1 MAQFVCGTWRPA
13 FALDF
18 LAFIPMKKRFVPA
31 VSVLTLALGAC
42 ADTPSPSAS
51 IAAPESAPS
60 FNASAAQPAGF
71 IVTFRDDVTDV
82 PGTARRLAAGVAGD
96 VGFVYQHAL
105 RGFSVRLSEAGAEA
119 LARNPL
125 VRRVERDG
133 IATASAI
140 TQSGATWGLDRIDQT
155 ALPLSGTYT
164 YNADGTG
171 VTAYILDTGIL
182 PGHVDFGGRVSGGY
196 TAFADGNGT
205 SDCNGHG
212 THVAGT
218 VGGATWGVAKKVAL
232 VPVRVLGCTGSGTL
246 SGVIA
251 GIDWVTANATKPAV
265 ANMSLG
271 SGVSTSV
278 NDAVTRSIASGVTY
292 AVAAGNE
299 TTDACTRSPASTP
312 AAITVGSTTS
322 TDARSSF
329 SNFGT
334 CVDIFAP
341 GSSITSAWHTSTTA
355 TNTISGTSMASPHV
369 AGVAALY
376 LQGAPG
382 ATPATV
388 TSAIVN
394 GAVTGVV
401 GSAGTG
407 SPNRLLNTAFIAGG
421 GGGTPT
427 PTAPT
432 ASFTVS
438 CTGLTCSFN
447 GSASS
452 DADGTISSY
461 SWNFGDGS
469 TGAGVT
475 ANRTYATAGSYT
487 VTLTVTDNANLTGS
501 SSQSVTV
508 TAPASSISLSVRMS
522 KRNGNN
528 FANLAWSGA
537 TSTVDIFRNGTRI
550 VSGATGTS
558 YVDSL
563 GKGGGTRTYQVCN
576 AGTSTC
582 SNSVTVTY

>member
-1 MAQFVCGTWRPA
+1 
-13 FALDF
+13 
-18 LAFIPMKKRFVPA
+18 
-31 VSVLTLALGAC
+31 
-42 ADTPSPSAS
+42 
-51 IAAPESAPS
+51 
-60 FNASAAQPAGF
+60 
-71 IVTFRDDVTDV
+71 
-82 PGTARRLAAGVAGD
+82 
-96 VGFVYQHAL
+96 
-105 RGFSVRLSEAGAEA
+105 
-119 LARNPL
+119 
-125 VRRVERDG
+125 
-133 IATASAI
+133 
-140 TQSGATWGLDRIDQT
+140 
-155 ALPLSGTYT
+155 
-164 YNADGTG
+164 
-171 VTAYILDTGIL
+171 
-182 PGHVDFGGRVSGGY
+182 
-196 TAFADGNGT
+196 
-205 SDCNGHG
+205 
-212 THVAGT
+212 
-218 VGGATWGVAKKVAL
+218 VAKKVAL